1 MRQENKFYL
10 LFQFTLRKAVSM
22 PVKEKT
28 HPRRKPAINMTQGSI
43 VRCLLLF
50 SLPLLAGNIFQQFY
64 NTVDSIVVGNFV
76 GPDALG
82 AVTANMPATMMLI
95 SLFIGFS
102 SGASVV
108 ISQYYG
114 AGREDLLRRTV
125 HTSVVTTVILGIVLT
140 LFGVWIAPWLVHFM
154 NTPDRIAGQAVVYLR
169 IFFSGLLGL
178 MLYNMGSA
186 ILRAVGDSRR
196 PLYFLIICSLTNV
209 VLDLVFVI
217 NFRMGVAG
225 VAYATIL
232 SQIISAVLVFAVLF
246 RSREN
251 YGCSMKEMRIDPE
264 MLRKVVRLG
273 LPAGI
278 QMALTSFSNIF
289 VMSYI
294 NSFGPGSTSGWGA
307 YQRIDAF
314 TVLPVMSIG
323 IAITTF
329 VGQNAGALQFER
341 IRRGVRTA
349 ILMGLTVTV
358 AISVLLYILAPQAIG
373 LFNQDPDVMHFGV
386 LFLRLL
392 GPLDFLV
399 CFNQCYAG
407 TLRGVGD
414 SKAPML
420 IMLFSFV
427 FFRQI
432 YLYIIAHT
440 VNSVGLIAL
449 GYPAGWA
456 VCSLIMFFYYRL
468 SPWEERLRNEFGEN
482 EGEMLREK

>member
-1 MRQENKFYL
+1 MQDKAKQHSRKS
-10 LFQFTLRKAVSM
+10 TL
-22 PVKEKT
+22 
-28 HPRRKPAINMTQGSI
+28 NMTSGSI
-43 VRCLLLF
+43 FRCLLLF
-50 SLPLLAGNIFQQFY
+50 SLPLLAGNLFQQLY

-108 ISQYYG
+108 ISQYFG
-114 AGREDLLRRTV
+114 AGREDLLRKTV
-125 HTSVVTTVILGIVLT
+125 HTSVVATVLLGVILT
-140 LFGVWIAPWLVHFM
+140 FFGVWIAPWLVHFM
-154 NTPDRIAGQAVVYLR
+154 KTPEQIAGQAVIYLR
-169 IFFSGLLGL
+169 IFFSGLLAL

-196 PLYFLIICSLTNV
+196 PLYFLIICSLTNI
-209 VLDLVFVI
+209 VLDLLFVI
-217 NFRMGVAG
+217 VFHMGVAG

-232 SQIISAVLVFAVLF
+232 SQIISAILVFIVLF
-246 RSREN
+246 RSNEI
-251 YGCSMKEMRIDPE
+251 YGCRMKEMRIDPE
-264 MLRKVVRLG
+264 MLRKIIRIG
-273 LPAGI
+273 LPAGF

-294 NSFGPGSTSGWGA
+294 NSFGAGSTSGWGA

-329 VGQNAGALQFER
+329 VGQNAGAMQFDR
-341 IRRGVRTA
+341 IRKGVRTS
-349 ILMGLTVTV
+349 ILMGLSVTIC
-358 AISVLLYILAPQAIG
+358 ISLLLYILAPQAIG
-373 LFNQDPDVMHFGV
+373 LFNRDPDVLHYGV

-392 GPLDFLV
+392 GPLDFMV

-407 TLRGVGD
+407 TLRGLGD
-414 SKAPML
+414 SRAPML

-427 FFRQI
+427 FFRQV

-440 VNSVGLIAL
+440 INSISLIAL

-456 VCSLIMFFYYRL
+456 VCSLTMFFYYRM
-468 SPWEERLRNEFGEN
+468 SPWEERLKKEFS
-482 EGEMLREK
+482 

>member
-1 MRQENKFYL
+1 
-10 LFQFTLRKAVSM
+10 M
-22 PVKEKT
+22 PVKEK
-28 HPRRKPAINMTQGSI
+28 PNRRKLAVNMTHGSI
-43 VRCLLLF
+43 LRCLILF

-76 GPDALG
+76 GPAALG

-114 AGREDLLRRTV
+114 AGREDLLRKTV
-125 HTSVVTTVILGIVLT
+125 HTSVVTTVILGIVLS

-154 NTPDRIAGQAVVYLR
+154 NTPDEIAGQAVVYLR

-196 PLYFLIICSLTNV
+196 PLYFLIICSLTNI
-209 VLDLVFVI
+209 VLDLLFVI
-217 NFRMGVAG
+217 NFQMGVAG
-225 VAYATIL
+225 VAYATII
-232 SQIISAVLVFAVLF
+232 SQLISAFLVFIILF
-246 RSREN
+246 RSREV
-251 YGCSMKEMRIDPE
+251 YGCSLKEMKIDPE
-264 MLRKVVRLG
+264 MLQKIIRLG

-278 QMALTSFSNIF
+278 QMSLTSFSNIF

-294 NSFGPGSTSGWGA
+294 NSFGAGSTSGWGA

-329 VGQNAGALQFER
+329 VGQNAGALQFDR

-349 ILMGLTVTV
+349 ILMGLSVTVT
-358 AISVLLYILAPQAIG
+358 ISLILYILAPQAIG
-373 LFNQDPDVMHFGV
+373 LFNQDPGVLHYGV

-399 CFNQCYAG
+399 CFNQIYAG

-414 SKAPML
+414 ARAPML

-432 YLYIIAHT
+432 YLYVIAHT
-440 VNSVGLIAL
+440 VNSIGLIAL
-449 GYPAGWA
+449 GYPTGWA

-468 SPWEERLRNEFGEN
+468 SPWEERLKAEFSA
-482 EGEMLREK
+482 